1 MKIMPYTAAPAT
13 QFSGG
18 AAQGIVARVAIGKQD
33 GAQNF
38 CMRLFEIAPG
48 GHTPKNAHPWEHEMF
63 IHAGEAE
70 IYGSGQWRRVASGAV
85 VFIPVQEEHQIRN
98 PAEELLIIVCLVP
111 SGAPE
116 L

>member
-13 QFSGG
+13 RFSQG
-18 AAQGIVARVAIGKQD
+18 AAQGIAARVVIGKQD
-33 GAQNF
+33 GARNF
-38 CMRLFEIAPG
+38 CMRVFEIAPG
-48 GHTPKNAHPWEHEMF
+48 GHTPKHAHPWEHEMF

-70 IYGSGQWRRVASGAV
+70 IYGSGQWRRVASGNV
-85 VFIPVQEEHQIRN
+85 LFIPDQEEHQIRN
-98 PAEELLIIVCLVP
+98 PGEELLIVVCLVP